1 MNLSIQHDDCA
12 GHFWFFKVVFSS
24 QFVKTLFRTN
34 NIFVCS
40 EKFTN
45 LSFNLGVAC
54 QL

>member
-1 MNLSIQHDDCA
+1 MNLSIQHDDDL
-12 GHFWFFKVVFSS
+12 FWFFKVVFSS